1 MGKLSV
7 KIHLETRPG
16 EEEMEINACTGSRV
30 QEMMDILYSDI
41 MKRGD
46 TMIIRVTD
54 DDRAYVFYEENS
66 TKKVIPYVK
75 VSHAFSLSRAG
86 GRQALLCALCN
97 ATDRI
102 DPNIRGLIEQNP
114 EATRYIL
121 EKTAFEV
128 KELNP
133 RDPYVM
139 KVNKLLRFGTD
150 EDVISA
156 IKSITFFVK
165 KIKLV
170 DVEELDE
177 LSTLE
182 LNSSLELEEGSC

>member
-1 MGKLSV
+1 MGKLWI
-7 KIHLETRPG
+7 KIHLDVREG
-16 EEEMEINACTGSRV
+16 EEEMEISACTGSRV

-54 DDRAYVFYEENS
+54 DDRTYVFYEEKD

-75 VSHAFSLSRAG
+75 VSHVFSLSRPG

-102 DPNIRGLIEQNP
+102 DPNIKGLIEQNP
-114 EATRYIL
+114 EATRYML

-128 KELNP
+128 KENDP
-133 RDPYVM
+133 KDPYVRA
-139 KVNKLLRFGTD
+139 VNKLLKMSD
-150 EDVISA
+150 EDVI
-156 IKSITFFVK
+156 KSIRSVTFFVK

-170 DVEELDE
+170 ELDE
-177 LSTLE
+177 E
-182 LNSSLELEEGSC
+182 AE

>member
-1 MGKLSV
+1 MGKLWI
-7 KIHLETRPG
+7 KIHLEQREG
-16 EEEMEINACTGSRV
+16 EEEMEISACTGSRV

-54 DDRAYVFYEENS
+54 DDRTYVFYEEKD

-75 VSHAFSLSRAG
+75 VSHVFSLSRPS

-102 DPNIRGLIEQNP
+102 DPNIKGLIEQDP
-114 EATRYIL
+114 EATRYML

-128 KELNP
+128 KESNP
-133 RDPYVM
+133 KDPYV
-139 KVNKLLRFGTD
+139 KAVNKLLKSSD
-150 EDVISA
+150 EDVVAA
-156 IKSITFFVK
+156 IKSVTFFVK

-170 DVEELDE
+170 ELDE
-177 LSTLE
+177 E
-182 LNSSLELEEGSC
+182 AE